1 VVWTSMGAQL
11 IKHINWDDLTT
22 SGWKHP
28 FPKQSNFK
36 TFEEI
41 WRFILLIR
49 SLFRRWAGRQ
59 NLKVVVWDAQ
69 EKVGCGKRAWPIRGM
84 YGIINRGGRNFSII
98 KTDTSSV
105 SPELLHHFLA
115 PSSWENLHPLH
126 IHVFIGCKLILCQ
139 LANWVHGCN
148 CLA

>member
-1 VVWTSMGAQL
+1 MGAQL

-98 KTDTSSV
+98 TSKTWFYKLPATRF
-105 SPELLHHFLA
+105 SPKNWIFLVK
-115 PSSWENLHPLH
+115 SFENFQNKPFNN
-126 IHVFIGCKLILCQ
+126 IQNSKIFEKRGKF
-139 LANWVHGCN
+139 
-148 CLA
+148 